1 MNTALSLENQ
11 AKTKLENVE
20 KEREKFL
27 EIQDD
32 YENLKNG
39 FEWADSRIW
48 ELERNSE
55 ADGNRIANLNR
66 ENAKLKQQIVDL
78 ERSKEEAVSPLKAQ
92 IDDLKRS
99 MDAKVEK
106 ATESL
111 KKQIEGNQSV
121 IADLERRLHKMCE
134 TLANTMKV
142 LNYLRFNKKEE
153 YRVNLNQKQTTL
165 FVGLKDYAR
174 YWLLKENEHD
184 LATDVEKK
192 MGIDKDIMEVLEE
205 SVQKRIEP
213 KEPVKPKRN
222 KDLER

>member
-1 MNTALSLENQ
+1 M
-11 AKTKLENVE
+11 K
-20 KEREKFL
+20 
-27 EIQDD
+27 
-32 YENLKNG
+32 
-39 FEWADSRIW
+39 
-48 ELERNSE
+48 
-55 ADGNRIANLNR
+55 
-66 ENAKLKQQIVDL
+66 
-78 ERSKEEAVSPLKAQ
+78 EAVSPLKAQ

-99 MDAKVEK
+99 MDAKIEK

>member
-1 MNTALSLENQ
+1 
-11 AKTKLENVE
+11 
-20 KEREKFL
+20 
-27 EIQDD
+27 
-32 YENLKNG
+32 
-39 FEWADSRIW
+39 
-48 ELERNSE
+48 
-55 ADGNRIANLNR
+55 
-66 ENAKLKQQIVDL
+66 
-78 ERSKEEAVSPLKAQ
+78 
-92 IDDLKRS
+92 
-99 MDAKVEK
+99 
-106 ATESL
+106 
-111 KKQIEGNQSV
+111 
-121 IADLERRLHKMCE
+121 MCE